1 MCVCDRPR
9 TRLSFLFFSF
19 LGGIKAAVNGFLFNL
34 LTHTH
39 TEWVSERVKHWATR
53 VGLKTFLLVRKSLS
67 EEEEV
72 LCAPLCSPFLL
83 LVRLMK
89 STTVA
94 VFNPFCVLYI
104 VQALSHLHYSN
115 CDCIE
120 QKKRKKQLLN
130 GSRLWRPIS
139 VRPFFYDDRPSDADN
154 CVNYHH
160 RNRQPAARYFACSFL
175 PSFNVSYSFW
185 NYLL

>member
-1 MCVCDRPR
+1 M
-9 TRLSFLFFSF
+9 
-19 LGGIKAAVNGFLFNL
+19 
-34 LTHTH
+34 
-39 TEWVSERVKHWATR
+39 
-53 VGLKTFLLVRKSLS
+53 KTFLLVKKSLS

-115 CDCIE
+115 CE
-120 QKKRKKQLLN
+120 QKKKKKQLLN
-130 GSRLWRPIS
+130 GSRL
-139 VRPFFYDDRPSDADN
+139 
-154 CVNYHH
+154 
-160 RNRQPAARYFACSFL
+160 
-175 PSFNVSYSFW
+175 
-185 NYLL
+185 

>member
-115 CDCIE
+115 CDCIW
-120 QKKRKKQLLN
+120 QKKKEKNFKWVQTLTAHFSSPLF
-130 GSRLWRPIS
+130 LWRPAIG
-139 VRPFFYDDRPSDADN
+139 R
-154 CVNYHH
+154 
-160 RNRQPAARYFACSFL
+160 RQLCELPPPEPTTSGKTFCLFL
-175 PSFNVSYSFW
+175 PSF
-185 NYLL
+185 L